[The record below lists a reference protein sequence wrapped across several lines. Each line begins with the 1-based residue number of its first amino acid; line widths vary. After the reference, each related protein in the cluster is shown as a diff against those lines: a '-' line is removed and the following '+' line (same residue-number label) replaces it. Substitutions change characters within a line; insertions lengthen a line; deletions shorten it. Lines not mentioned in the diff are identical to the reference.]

1 MTVNR
6 FPRAVP
12 TLALCLAGAAAW
24 ALNPSFPPG
33 SNFNLNNWK
42 LQLPTSNGVLTAAS
56 GTVDEETP
64 AQLTAGFTNTY
75 FYTGSD
81 GSMVFWAPDDG
92 ARTGGSTH
100 PRSELREELVPGNDN
115 VNWTVYGTHIMTAQ
129 CKVLQVPSDTEKVC
143 IGQIHEPDTKPDGSA
158 SANNEQMIMF
168 DLESLKI
175 YVNINLDGDLS
186 SSFSQTLISGSGVAL
201 SNTINYTMSMVNG
214 ELMIVVNNITN
225 SWNLLSGTNYE
236 GHIAQNW
243 SIASSNTL
251 YFKAG
256 DYNQT
261 TNTCNCATDGSRV
274 AFYALTRYDA
284 PSITNQP
291 ASQTVSVGSNVTFSV
306 GALGSPPLGYAW
318 LLNNTPI
325 NQATNAILTIP
336 DAQLTNA
343 GNYSV
348 AVTDLTG
355 GIVTSNP
362 SATLTVLPAAPVA
375 SFTNNPA
382 SGPAPLTVNFYDT
395 STGSPTSWSWTF
407 GDGIGTSA
415 VQDPSYTYDYPG
427 TYTVTQIVASAGG
440 SSTNTGTISVSAYT
454 FAQWQQFYGL
464 TGTLS
469 GANASYTGDGMSNT
483 NKFLAG
489 FSPVNPVAYLHIISI
504 APTNTTDVNV
514 IYLGANG
521 DDTYTPGIASRTN
534 VLEFTAGTASG
545 SYSNN
550 FATTGQTNIL
560 SGGNGLGMVTNMVDV
575 GGATNAP
582 TRYYRIRVLVP

>member
-1 MTVNR
+1 MTANW
-6 FPRAVP
+6 FPRVVS

-24 ALNPSFPPG
+24 ALNPSLPPG
-33 SNFNLNNWK
+33 SNFNLNNWE

-92 ARTGGSTH
+92 ARTGNSTH

-143 IGQIHEPDTKPDGSA
+143 IGQIHEPDTKPDGSP

-261 TNTCNCATDGSRV
+261 TNTCNCATDGARV

-325 NQATNAILTIP
+325 NKATNAILTIP
-336 DAQLTNA
+336 NAQLTNA

-355 GIVTSNP
+355 GIITSSP

-395 STGSPTSWSWTF
+395 RPARPRAGA
-407 GDGIGTSA
+407 GRL
-415 VQDPSYTYDYPG
+415 
-427 TYTVTQIVASAGG
+427 VTASARQRCR
-440 SSTNTGTISVSAYT
+440 TRATPTTI
-454 FAQWQQFYGL
+454 
-464 TGTLS
+464 
-469 GANASYTGDGMSNT
+469 
-483 NKFLAG
+483 
-489 FSPVNPVAYLHIISI
+489 PV
-504 APTNTTDVNV
+504 
-514 IYLGANG
+514 
-521 DDTYTPGIASRTN
+521 RT
-534 VLEFTAGTASG
+534 
-545 SYSNN
+545 
-550 FATTGQTNIL
+550 
-560 SGGNGLGMVTNMVDV
+560 
-575 GGATNAP
+575 
-582 TRYYRIRVLVP
+582 R